1 MELRRLK
8 QWIDSLPENY
18 LDYEVVNATII
29 NESNDDFNVRIDN
42 IVSVL
47 SIDEETKEI
56 LIMNNDIKLE

>member
-29 NESNDDFNVRIDN
+29 NESNEDFSVRVDN

-56 LIMNNDIKLE
+56 LIMNNDIKTE